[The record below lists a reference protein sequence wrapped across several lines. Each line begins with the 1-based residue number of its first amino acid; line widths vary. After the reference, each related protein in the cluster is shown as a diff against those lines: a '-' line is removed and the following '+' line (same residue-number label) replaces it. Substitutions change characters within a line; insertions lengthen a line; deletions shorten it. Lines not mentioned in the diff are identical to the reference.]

1 MGTHIFAT
9 LFKAPPGGH
18 KAKEKGMIFIL
29 IFSNFM
35 KIEIVRKCASHCRR
49 EALFLKLF
57 ENVSDAKQ
65 SLPKRQFSARV
76 AKNTIFQTL
85 QGEGSASPGRVPD
98 WIDRWM
104 WAVG

>member
-1 MGTHIFAT
+1 MLQTHIFAT
-9 LFKAPPGGH
+9 LFKASPGGH

-35 KIEIVRKCASHCRR
+35 KIEIVLPTEGGKH
-49 EALFLKLF
+49 FF

-65 SLPKRQFSARV
+65 SLPKRQFSARS
-76 AKNTIFQTL
+76 ANNIIFQTI
-85 QGEGSASPGRVPD
+85 QGEGSAIPEPSPN

-104 WAVG
+104 